1 MKPSVVSASKLGTTS
16 PSLHYGENRRI
27 FEKLLALHN
36 PENNSFEILGVQIS
50 DSLEDIQK
58 IWKEMVKN
66 NHPDKLVGQG
76 MPIEFIESA
85 NQKLAIINSAYEEI
99 KNLRT

>member
-1 MKPSVVSASKLGTTS
+1 
-16 PSLHYGENRRI
+16 
-27 FEKLLALHN
+27 
-36 PENNSFEILGVQIS
+36 
-50 DSLEDIQK
+50 
-58 IWKEMVKN
+58 MVKN

-99 KNLRT
+99 KKLRN